1 MRVLFTVI
9 PEKTI
14 FLSMVPLAWALRTA
28 GHEVRFAC
36 QPSFAPVVTQ
46 AGLTAVPVGRDSDV
60 FRMARRD
67 PDGLEAARVGLHAP
81 WDTAEDPSKARW
93 EPMLNGYYDAVE
105 KGHKPENFPMIA
117 GLVEFARHWR
127 PDLVLWDPLTYA
139 GPIAATAT
147 GAAHARLL
155 FGADVF
161 GVARAHFLRLKAGRP
176 AGERADHLADWLG
189 GYARKYGAEFTESM
203 TTGHFTIDQ
212 FPRSLQIEAPELA
225 YLRMQFVPYNGTAT
239 VPGWLWSRPARP
251 RVALTMGLT
260 ATDLF
265 DGYTIGAQDV
275 LDALGELDIEVVATL
290 ADAERAKLH
299 RVPDNARL
307 LPFVPLHALAPTC
320 AAVIHHAGPGT
331 LGTVARYGVPQLS
344 IPYSFDE
351 PLLARKLAAHGA
363 GLELGHTGATGAAI
377 RDAVQRL
384 LNEPRFTAR
393 AAALRDETL
402 ALPTPNQLVP
412 RLEELTARHR
422 TGAPHDHR

>member
-1 MRVLFTVI
+1 MRVLFAVI

-67 PDGLEAARVGLHAP
+67 PEGLEAARVGLHAP
-81 WDTAEDPSKARW
+81 WDAAEDPSKARW
-93 EPMLNGYYDAVE
+93 EPMLGGYYDAVE
-105 KGHKPENFPMIA
+105 KGHKPENFPLIA

-139 GPIAATAT
+139 APIAATAT
-147 GAAHARLL
+147 GAAHARIL

-161 GVARAHFLRLKAGRP
+161 GVARAHFLRLKAQQP
-176 AGERADHLADWLG
+176 ADRRTDHLADWLG
-189 GYARKYGAEFTESM
+189 GYARKYGGEFTEAM
-203 TTGHFTIDQ
+203 VTGHFTVDQ
-212 FPRSLQIEAPELA
+212 FPRSLQIEADGLD
-225 YLRMQFVPYNGTAT
+225 YLRMQFVPYNGPAT
-239 VPGWLWSRPARP
+239 VPGWLWSRPERP

-265 DGYTIGAQDV
+265 DGYTISAQDV

-290 ADAERAKLH
+290 ADAEKSRLR

-351 PLLARKLAAHGA
+351 PLLAQKLTEHGA
-363 GLELGHTGATGAAI
+363 GLEVAHTAATGPAL
-377 RDAVQRL
+377 RDQLRRL
-384 LNEPRFTAR
+384 LDDGAFRAR
-393 AAALRDETL
+393 AADLRTELL

-422 TGAPHDHR
+422 TGAGHR